1 MLHTLIYTIKELFRG
16 SIYLGICMEPKYDL
30 SSEEVKELL
39 DYIDSL

>member
-1 MLHTLIYTIKELFRG
+1 MLHTLIYTVKNFIRG